1 MGTKWASDAEIALAV
16 ARWPRDVPDEV
27 HVRSIMRETGLSEA
41 TAQLSLDLARGD
53 SEGDVVELTQEEQSS
68 ETP

>member
-1 MGTKWASDAEIALAV
+1 MATKWASDAEIALAV

-27 HVRSIMRETGLSEA
+27 HVRAIMRETGLSEDVA
-41 TAQLSLDLARGD
+41 HLLLDLGRGD
-53 SEGDVVELTQEEQSS
+53 SEGDVIEVDEQSS